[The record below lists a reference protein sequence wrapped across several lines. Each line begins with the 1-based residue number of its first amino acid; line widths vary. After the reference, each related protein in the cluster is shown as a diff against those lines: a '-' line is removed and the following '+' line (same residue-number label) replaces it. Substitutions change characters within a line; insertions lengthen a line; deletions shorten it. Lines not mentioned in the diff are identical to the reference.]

1 MHDEDLISLS
11 QTVNNVA
18 PSGAYFSA
26 LAEEEALA
34 SHCNGAPPVRT
45 RRSKTFQV
53 GRSGASRLL
62 CVRRRLPGC

>member
-26 LAEEEALA
+26 LAEEAEA
-34 SHCNGAPPVRT
+34 SHSNGILPVHM

-53 GRSGASRLL
+53 GDSGAS
-62 CVRRRLPGC
+62 V

>member
-26 LAEEEALA
+26 LAEEAEA
-34 SHCNGAPPVRT
+34 SYSNGSLPVHM

-53 GRSGASRLL
+53 GCSG
-62 CVRRRLPGC
+62 G